1 MNFNTN
7 YIQTYKHNKYQL
19 ISILNINNVDTCAY
33 EDRDR

>member
-7 YIQTYKHNKYQL
+7 YIQTYKHSKHHF
-19 ISILNINNVDTCAY
+19 ISILNINNLDNCAY